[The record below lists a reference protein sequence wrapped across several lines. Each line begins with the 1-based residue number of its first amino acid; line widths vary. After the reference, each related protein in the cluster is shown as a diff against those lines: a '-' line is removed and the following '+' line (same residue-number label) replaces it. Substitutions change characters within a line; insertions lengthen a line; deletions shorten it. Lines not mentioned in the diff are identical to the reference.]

1 MIFIKHRP
9 NSKDKFGFNFDG
21 LLQTYDMY
29 ESKNKLV
36 GRGWESFKI
45 QKLASLSGGEGEFQS
60 PKIRQLEW
68 RGLQSPKIS

>member
-9 NSKDKFGFNFDG
+9 NSKDEFGFNFDG

-36 GRGWESFKI
+36 GRG
-45 QKLASLSGGEGEFQS
+45 GEFQN
-60 PKIRQLEW
+60 
-68 RGLQSPKIS
+68 PKIS